1 MWPDTFVE
9 EGALTQNISLLR
21 KALNETPQDRY
32 IETIPKRGYRFI
44 APVCSNAP
52 VATAERSILV
62 LPLVN
67 LSPDPAQEFFADGMT
82 DELISQLMRTDSLRV
97 VSRTTAMTYKEGNKS
112 IRRIA
117 EELKAD
123 WVVEGAVLHSGNRVR
138 ISARLIDASTE
149 RNLWAQ
155 SYERDVRNVLEL
167 QSDVAGAITREIRMK
182 VTPDGQRPAAAIRP
196 VDPKAYVTYLRA
208 RYFWNKRTV
217 EDIRR
222 SITYFRQSIDQDPT
236 YSPAYAGLSDAYAL
250 LGSMGFDAM
259 PPREALPLAKAAA
272 NQAVH
277 LDELSAEA
285 HASLAHALFV
295 FDWDW
300 QAAEKEFRLAISLN
314 PHYPPTHEWY
324 GHLLLTSGRVSE
336 AHAEFTRAL
345 ELDPL
350 SVPHHLALGY
360 WHYCVRNHDKAI
372 EQYKKVLELAPNTP
386 FAFYELS
393 LAYQQQQRF
402 NEALLAAQQATA
414 IPGAKAASLVLSAL
428 AKALAGR
435 TPEAYADLQQLQ
447 ELSKHQYVPAVYM
460 AGAYANLGE
469 KDESIKW
476 LEQAYQDRANYVVF
490 LAVEPSFDSL
500 RSDPRFVSLL
510 RRIGLKIA

>member
-1 MWPDTFVE
+1 MKPPGTAAYEFGPFRMDPAERLLRLGPDVVPLPPKAVDTLLVLLENAGHAVEKTALINRVWPDTFVE

-112 IRRIA
+112 IRQIA
-117 EELKAD
+117 DELKAD
-123 WVVEGAVLHSGNRVR
+123 WVVEGAVLHSGDRVR

-217 EDIRR
+217 EDIRPV
-222 SITYFRQSIDQDPT
+222 FERQKLWLGNARHAP
-236 YSPAYAGLSDAYAL
+236 PAPCHLRDLFKVSDLSGVHP
-250 LGSMGFDAM
+250 LGPFLDR
-259 PPREALPLAKAAA
+259 PP
-272 NQAVH
+272 Q
-277 LDELSAEA
+277 
-285 HASLAHALFV
+285 
-295 FDWDW
+295 
-300 QAAEKEFRLAISLN
+300 
-314 PHYPPTHEWY
+314 
-324 GHLLLTSGRVSE
+324 G
-336 AHAEFTRAL
+336 
-345 ELDPL
+345 
-350 SVPHHLALGY
+350 
-360 WHYCVRNHDKAI
+360 
-372 EQYKKVLELAPNTP
+372 
-386 FAFYELS
+386 
-393 LAYQQQQRF
+393 
-402 NEALLAAQQATA
+402 
-414 IPGAKAASLVLSAL
+414 
-428 AKALAGR
+428 
-435 TPEAYADLQQLQ
+435 
-447 ELSKHQYVPAVYM
+447 
-460 AGAYANLGE
+460 
-469 KDESIKW
+469 
-476 LEQAYQDRANYVVF
+476 
-490 LAVEPSFDSL
+490 
-500 RSDPRFVSLL
+500 
-510 RRIGLKIA
+510 